1 MKSLTRNETARFLLE
16 HDNYLILSHRRP
28 DGDTTGS
35 SAALCL
41 GLRQL
46 GKTAFVL
53 ENKEVSDRFRWLHE
67 GLTKAAAE
75 GGETIVSTD
84 VASPSMLPES
94 FQSLLGNI
102 ALRIDHHGSATSF
115 TNMELVD
122 PHSASCA
129 EVVWD
134 VLNLAGVKA
143 DRAIAEAVYVG
154 TSTDTGCF
162 RYANTTAHTFE
173 TAAMCAA
180 AGARIYELNQE
191 LFETNTLARLKMQG
205 WIVENMKMLAG
216 GTMAICAI
224 PRGVEEELGVTPDDM
239 DNISSF
245 PRTVAGVCVAAT
257 LRETAEGEAKLSV
270 RAVPG
275 FDASKV
281 TERFGGGGHKG
292 AAGASLKMP
301 LAEAALAVEAV
312 MLELGETNGRN
323 CDCR

>member
-1 MKSLTRNETARFLLE
+1 MTTLTRNETARFLLE

-46 GKTAFVL
+46 GKTAHVL
-53 ENKEVSDRFRWLHE
+53 ENKEVSERFAWLHE
-67 GLTKAAAE
+67 GLTKANPE
-75 GGETIVSTD
+75 GNETVVSTD
-84 VASPSMLPES
+84 VASPSLLPENAKK
-94 FQSLLGNI
+94 LLGSI

-115 TNMELVD
+115 TDMELVE
-122 PHSASCA
+122 PGSASCA
-129 EVVWD
+129 ELVLD
-134 VLNLAGVKA
+134 VLNLMGVKPEKT
-143 DRAIAEAVYVG
+143 IAEAVYVG

-162 RYANTTAHTFE
+162 RYANTSAHTFE
-173 TAAMCAA
+173 TAAACAA

-191 LFETNTLARLKMQG
+191 LFETNTLAKLKMQG
-205 WIVENMKMLAG
+205 WIVDHMKMLAG
-216 GTMAICAI
+216 GTMAVCAI
-224 PRGVEEELGVTPDDM
+224 PRGIEEELGVTPDDM

-257 LRETAEGEAKLSV
+257 LRETAEGDTKISV

-275 FDASKV
+275 YDAAKV
-281 TERFGGGGHKG
+281 TEKFGGGGHKG

-301 LAEAALAVEAV
+301 LNEAALAVEKA
-312 MLELGETNGRN
+312 MLELGELYGRN
-323 CDCR
+323 CHCR

>member
-1 MKSLTRNETARFLLE
+1 MKNLTRSECAQFLQE

-46 GKTAFVL
+46 GKTAHIL
-53 ENKEVSDRFRWLHE
+53 ENKEVSQRFAWLHE
-67 GLTKAAAE
+67 GLTKSASE
-75 GGETIVSTD
+75 GSETIVSTD
-84 VASPSMLPES
+84 VASPSMLPEA
-94 FQSLLGNI
+94 FKGLLGGI

-115 TNMELVD
+115 TDSELVD

-129 EVVWD
+129 ELVWD
-134 VLNLAGVKA
+134 VLSLMGVQA
-143 DRAIAEAVYVG
+143 DRSIAEAVYVG

-162 RYANTTAHTFE
+162 RYANITAHTFE
-173 TAAMCAA
+173 TAAVCAA

-191 LFETNTLARLKMQG
+191 LFETNTLGRLRMQG
-205 WIVENMKMLAG
+205 WIVDHMRMLEGGKMAV
-216 GTMAICAI
+216 CAI
-224 PRGVEEELGVTPDDM
+224 PRTVEEELGVTQDDM

-257 LRETAEGEAKLSV
+257 LRESAEGDTKLSV

-275 FDASKV
+275 YDAARV
-281 TERFGGGGHKG
+281 TEKFGGGGHKG

-301 LAEAALAVEAV
+301 LEEAALAVEKA
-312 MLELGETNGRN
+312 MLAL
-323 CDCR
+323 